1 MRYFILFKI
10 RGYDLITMKKMI
22 AKNTYDVASIL
33 NDTSNVE
40 VYYNS
45 PSHKTRYY
53 FRLQNTGK
61 KNKYDTVL
69 MSNANN
75 KIIREESFPVTMITE
90 KGIEQMIRDYE
101 SYL

>member
-1 MRYFILFKI
+1 
-10 RGYDLITMKKMI
+10 MKKMI
-22 AKNTYDVASIL
+22 ANNTYDVASIL
-33 NDTSNVE
+33 NDVINVE
-40 VYYNS
+40 VHYDS

-69 MSNANN
+69 MSNTNN
-75 KIIREESFPVTMITE
+75 KIIREESFPATMITE